1 MKKLFASI
9 KSEILEL
16 FSTTAPVV
24 EVKVVSLAARKKA
37 VDAAIDRGILRNHG
51 DYGSAVQ
58 TKLAVAGRLRR
69 QINECYIL
77 HSYPAFDMIERAAIK
92 FERVGHC

>member
-1 MKKLFASI
+1 MKALIASF
-9 KSEILEL
+9 LEL
-16 FSTTAPVV
+16 FNEDTPVV
-24 EVKVVSLAARKKA
+24 EIKVVSLAARKKA

-58 TKLAVAGRLRR
+58 AKLVVAGRLRK

-77 HSYPAFDMIERAAIK
+77 HSYPAFAIIERAATK